1 MTTELRENWSW
12 SVAIHLA
19 LAFIFFLL
27 LRSPLGQL
35 SRVFENIPVE
45 VFEAPTEAE
54 QEARS
59 KRIVT
64 APTNTETA
72 LAKPDSYLSDKNR
85 QTLEERSAKV
95 PGQVQTVGPTVVRRA
110 EPRAKKV
117 TLADLGVKL
126 TQQTKKSFEEERN
139 WAKQNTG
146 EGMQGGEY
154 VKGLR
159 EGEVSALNTKEF
171 IFYSYYER
179 VRRQLDQAWQ
189 PRLREEI
196 LKIYR
201 LGGKLARD
209 MDYVTRT
216 LVTLDEQGEVVR
228 VRMVGTSGT
237 VDLDQVAVDALN
249 RAGPYPNPPQGL
261 INSSRQVEIRWDF
274 ILKT

>member
-19 LAFIFFLL
+19 LAFFFFLL
-27 LRSPLGQL
+27 LRSPLGKL

-45 VFEAPTEAE
+45 VFESPTEE
-54 QEARS
+54 ELEARS

-64 APTNTETA
+64 APTNMETA
-72 LAKPDSYLSDKNR
+72 LARPDSYLSDKNR
-85 QTLEERSAKV
+85 QTQEERSAKV
-95 PGQVQTVGPTVVRRA
+95 PGQVQTVGPKVVRRE
-110 EPRAKKV
+110 EPKAKKIQ
-117 TLADLGVKL
+117 LSDLGVKL

-209 MDYVTRT
+209 TDYVTRT
-216 LVTLDEQGEVVR
+216 VVTLDDQGEVVR
-228 VRMVGTSGT
+228 VRMISTSGT
-237 VDLDQVAVDALN
+237 IDLDQVAVDALN

-261 INSSRQVEIRWDF
+261 INSNRQVEIRWDF